1 LLCPLSDSTDATL
14 LFLGR
19 LFAANPALLKA
30 FAAFGDVPVAD
41 LAGNA
46 EYLKQVDLV
55 ADRLDNMIATLD
67 NTLQIMGQFKYMGH
81 SHAPRGI
88 DRSDFELFGRTLMEV
103 LAAKGLSADDLG
115 SFRSVLRVGVEKI
128 AENLY

>member
-1 LLCPLSDSTDATL
+1 M
-14 LFLGR
+14 FVE
-19 LFAANPALLKA
+19 NPSLQKA
-30 FAAFGDVPVAD
+30 FAGFADAPVAS
-41 LAGNA
+41 LTSNA

-55 ADRLDNMIATLD
+55 ADRLDNMISTLD

-88 DRSDFELFGRTLMEV
+88 DRSDFELFGRSLMEI
-103 LAAKGLSADDLG
+103 LAAKGLSVGDLS
-115 SFRSVLRVGVEKI
+115 SFRSVLRVGVDKI

>member
-1 LLCPLSDSTDATL
+1 MR
-14 LFLGR
+14 LFSLDR

-46 EYLKQVDLV
+46 DYSKQVDLV

-88 DRSDFELFGRTLMEV
+88 DRSDFELFGRSLMEI
-103 LAAKGLSADDLG
+103 LAAKGLSVGDLS